1 MIVAIGIDLV
11 EVARVRRVRA
21 RHPARFDARV
31 FTAGELA
38 YCGAQAD
45 PAIHLAGRFAAKE
58 AILKV
63 LGTGWGREVAWQEVE
78 VARAASGAVE
88 ARLHGA
94 AEVAAR
100 ARGIA
105 KLWISLTHTAEHAMA
120 VAIGE
125 A

>member
-1 MIVAIGIDLV
+1 LIVAVGIDLV

-31 FTAGELA
+31 FTPDELA

-58 AILKV
+58 ALLKV
-63 LGTGWGREVAWQEVE
+63 LGIGWGSTVAWQEVE
-78 VARAASGAVE
+78 IARVASGAIE

-94 AEVAAR
+94 ARDAAS

-105 KLWISLTHTAEHAMA
+105 KLWISLTHTADHAMA